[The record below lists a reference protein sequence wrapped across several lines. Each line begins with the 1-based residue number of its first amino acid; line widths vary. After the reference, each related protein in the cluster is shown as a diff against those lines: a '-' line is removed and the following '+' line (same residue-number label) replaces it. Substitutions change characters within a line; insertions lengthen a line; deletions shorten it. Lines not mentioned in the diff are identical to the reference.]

1 MRRPLWIAGMSLAL
15 AGMTGGMA
23 AALPVCPLGVP
34 LIFRAGVP
42 DEFAGAEE
50 ATSRGAAL
58 EAAFPTAAWKDFNDA
73 APNRF
78 VGQTFTGLPDGIT
91 KAELVL
97 RVKPHAD
104 LPFNDAVDLGL
115 LPASQFAAS
124 FRFANLPEA
133 HGSWDPALN
142 GATTFTLALGVTYQA
157 LLGQMS
163 SQHTLDVLVQ
173 DDSAVDFMELRVWVC
188 PPPVA
193 ASGLPNQAVGSAQL
207 TADGQGGLQVSG
219 VGAAGG
225 DGVKIQVGN
234 ASLVG
239 VALAG
244 LENAPVGT
252 FVDLQAD
259 SPGPTVAGRLQRDP
273 NSWSFVPDVVA
284 LGEPAAQVQVYDAD
298 NRLVGSFADGSGIV
312 HFDSPPAAIS
322 VGHAGVGPFGPV
334 SSGPGPHPGP
344 GPNVFCL
351 PGQTLFF
358 SCGDKCPWS
367 TCDQND
373 PFQKA
378 ACDCIHNC
386 AKNTPS
392 SIDQHCQG
400 NSPYGL
406 CFDAPQP
413 FQSGPRALNGNCLF
427 WDFPS
432 YGNNPL
438 VNFQITS
445 NAGFGVTREQL
456 GVGGFAA
463 SLLGDAKVD
472 ASVAGLRFSDFGAG
486 SGVAFATQHAGSA
499 HVLFGPIDPSRA
511 ATNAALQADVTG
523 SLDGTPDQ
531 PLGTFRAT
539 QGAGSASLLMVASF
553 PALGAATQRVEVYDQ
568 GRPVTVVTGSS
579 GTLTH
584 QAFNIVVVWPVALDA
599 LSGGGF
605 GLTWSAAGRFTL
617 PTGETAD
624 GDELRV
630 IPEPSAFITI
640 DNISGLAL
648 RPSGLPELTIS
659 DVRAASCAP
668 TLSSQPADVTTA
680 AGRPAVFSVAAASA
694 SPLTFRWRRNGV
706 DLADGPRTAGSATA
720 SLTLSPTILAL
731 GGSYDVV
738 MSNACGSTVST
749 PAAYTPGVALRNLL
763 LALLG
768 DVQSLVQAGTL
779 SAPQGASL
787 SRSLLRAEGFLRAGA
802 LQAAAN
808 RMDVFVARVNAF
820 VHAGA
825 LSSSQGTALTSAATT
840 LRGRLVD

>member
-1 MRRPLWIAGMSLAL
+1 MRRPLWIVWMSLAL
-15 AGMTGGMA
+15 AGLTGEMA

-42 DEFAGAEE
+42 DEFAGAGE

-58 EAAFPTAAWKDFNDA
+58 EAAFPMAAWKDFNDA
-73 APNRF
+73 TPNRF

-142 GATTFTLALGVTYQA
+142 GATTFTLALGVIYQA

-173 DDSAVDFMELRVWVC
+173 DDTAVDFMELRVWVC

-193 ASGLPNQAVGSAQL
+193 VSGLPNQAVGSAQL

-219 VGAAGG
+219 VGASGG
-225 DGVKIQVGN
+225 DGVKIQVGK

-239 VALAG
+239 VALTG

-252 FVDLQAD
+252 FVDLQAE

-273 NSWSFVPDVVA
+273 SSWSFVPDVVA
-284 LGEPAAQVQVYDAD
+284 LGEPAAQVRVYDAD
-298 NRLVGSFADGSGIV
+298 NHLVGSFAGGSGIV

-334 SSGPGPHPGP
+334 SSNGPHPDP

-358 SCGDKCPWS
+358 SCGDQCSWS

-373 PFQKA
+373 PSQKA
-378 ACDCIHNC
+378 SCDCIHNC
-386 AKNTPS
+386 ARNTLFP
-392 SIDQHCQG
+392 IEQHCQG

-406 CFDAPQP
+406 CFGRPQP
-413 FQSGPRALNGNCLF
+413 FQSGSLTLNGNCLF
-427 WDFPS
+427 WDFSS

-438 VNFQITS
+438 VNFRMTS

-463 SLLGDAKVD
+463 SLLGDAQVD
-472 ASVAGLRFSDFGAG
+472 AAAAGLRFSDFGAG

-499 HVLFGPIDPSRA
+499 HVLFGPIDPSRV

-523 SLDGTPDQ
+523 SLDGAPDQ
-531 PLGTFRAT
+531 PLGSFRAT

-553 PALGAATQRVEVYDQ
+553 PALGAATQRVEIYDQ
-568 GRPVTVVTGSS
+568 GHLVTVVTGSS
-579 GTLTH
+579 GTIIQ
-584 QAFNIVVVWPVALDA
+584 QAISVIVIWPVALDA

-605 GLTWSAAGRFTL
+605 GLTWSAESRFTL
-617 PTGETAD
+617 PTGQTAT

-640 DNISGLAL
+640 DNISSLVL
-648 RPSGLPELTIS
+648 RPSGLPELTIA

-668 TLSSQPADVTTA
+668 TLSSQPAEVTTA

-706 DLADGPRTAGSATA
+706 DLADGPRIAGSATA

-738 MSNACGSTVST
+738 VSNACGSTVST

-763 LALLG
+763 LGLLG

-779 SAPQGASL
+779 SAAQGVSL
-787 SRSLLRAEGFLRAGA
+787 SRSLLRAGDFLRAGA
-802 LQAAAN
+802 FQAAAN

-820 VHAGA
+820 VQAGT
-825 LSSSQGTALTSAATT
+825 LSPGQGTALTGAAIA
-840 LRGRLVD
+840 LRERLVD